1 MQPEISVHKRSAVV
15 GGESARHYND
25 VGQAPPGAWNA
36 DVAPTEERRMT
47 RMLTIGLVWLS
58 ISALVGVLIGLAIHR
73 ADVRDEQFE
82 RRSRALDRARDR
94 ALHGPGSPS
103 RGRSSRRRTSAPHNP
118 LSLGGHPPDRRRGA
132 GHEPA
137 PPSSDDGPPGE
148 PPPA

>member
-58 ISALVGVLIGLAIHR
+58 VSALVGVLIGLAIHR
-73 ADVRDEQFE
+73 ADVRDEQFA
-82 RRSRALDRARDR
+82 RRSRALDK
-94 ALHGPGSPS
+94 ALQSSAGLPHG
-103 RGRSSRRRTSAPHNP
+103 RTSRRHSSAPHSP
-118 LSLGGHPPDRRRGA
+118 EPPRRHLSTGRRGTRR
-132 GHEPA
+132 PA
-137 PPSSDDGPPGE
+137 PPPP
-148 PPPA
+148 